1 MTAKKSV
8 KKSAPAKQSRRKPS
22 AAVKTEPAAPILS
35 AGGQPEP
42 CAAAGVSEA
51 EIPAVNNGAGAAV
64 EKIVTGSMIS
74 LSVKRVVAEM
84 ILIAVVVLALQLGW
98 SAVKLAG
105 RSIEIFRQFRQ
116 WQEWQQENI
125 PIPGPDGLD
134 GIRKYIKKNFPR
146 TIPASERETAAQ
158 VFADAAAAVD
168 KGGLINRDDVLG
180 YLGENLRPACKAPA
194 WVGFLS
200 NVWTELDLAADA
212 SPDALSGALREV
224 SRSLNEA
231 RAFLLIEAVPELS
244 SGEAEIEK
252 EPVPA
257 EESAEPV
264 LAPEAP
270 TETEPAGAPAPE
282 PGLAI
287 TGSRPSAVAPAGAE
301 AGEPAANNANTKS
314 NNNCPSGTCPANQGY
329 PAYNYNYGGWRWF

>member
-22 AAVKTEPAAPILS
+22 AAVKTEPAPPILS
-35 AGGQPEP
+35 AGGPPEP

-64 EKIVTGSMIS
+64 EKILTGSMIS

-231 RAFLLIEAVPELS
+231 RAFPLLEAVDDLTVSEPE
-244 SGEAEIEK
+244 AEK
-252 EPVPA
+252 EPA
-257 EESAEPV
+257 DDEGAEPV
-264 LAPEAP
+264 LAPEAAKP
-270 TETEPAGAPAPE
+270 ESEPAGAHPE

-287 TGSRPSAVAPAGAE
+287 IGSRPPAVAPAGAD

-314 NNNCPSGTCPANQGY
+314 NNCPSGNCPVNRY
-329 PAYNYNYGGWRWF
+329 PSYYYGGYGWF